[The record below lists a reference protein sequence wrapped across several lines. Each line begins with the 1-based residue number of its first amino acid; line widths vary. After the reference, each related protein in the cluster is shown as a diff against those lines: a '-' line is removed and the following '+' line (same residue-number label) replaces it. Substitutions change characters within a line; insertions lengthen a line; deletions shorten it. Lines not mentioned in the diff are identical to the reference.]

1 MTAIAVLGST
11 NMDLV
16 AYVSRAPR
24 LGETVTGR
32 EFRTVPGGKGANQAV
47 AAARLGGEVVMIG
60 AVGADGFGARLR
72 SALAEAGV
80 ETAALRTVE
89 GASGTAHITVDDE
102 GANSIVVIPGAN
114 GSVTALEAGDDSR
127 IGAADC
133 LLLQLELP
141 MEAVVAGAAAARAH
155 GVRTIL
161 TPAPAR
167 PLPRDLLELVDLLV
181 PNEHEAAALTGFT
194 DPLGAAEALLREVP
208 EVVVTLGAAG
218 ALYAARGRE
227 PLTVPAPRVRAVDTT
242 AAGDT
247 FVGALA
253 VALGE
258 GRAMPEAL
266 AWAARAA
273 SVSVQRPGAQSSMP
287 TRAELDR
294 PASAAPGT
302 IPPAVPT
309 PPERPPGAEADTGA
323 GLGSGAEAA
332 SAPAPG
338 RAS

>member
-16 AYVSRAPR
+16 AYVPKAPR

-32 EFRTVPGGKGANQAV
+32 ALRTAPGGKGANQAV
-47 AAARLGGEVVMIG
+47 AAARAGAEVVMIG
-60 AVGADGFGARLR
+60 AVGADEFGVRLR
-72 SALAEAGV
+72 SALAAAGV
-80 ETAALRTVE
+80 DTAALRTVE

-102 GANSIVVIPGAN
+102 GGNSIIVIPGAN
-114 GSVTALEAGDDSR
+114 AQVTGLEPGDAAR
-127 IGAADC
+127 IGAAGA

-141 MEAVVAGAAAARAH
+141 LEAVLAGALAARAR

-161 TPAPAR
+161 TPAPAQH
-167 PLPRDLLELVDLLV
+167 LPAELLAATDLLV
-181 PNEHEAAALTGFT
+181 PNEHEAAALTGLT
-194 DPLGAAEALLREVP
+194 DPHRAAAALLHDVP

-227 PLTVPAPRVRAVDTT
+227 PLTVPAPHVRAVDTT

-258 GRAMPEAL
+258 GRPVAAAL
-266 AWAARAA
+266 RWASAA
-273 SVSVQRPGAQSSMP
+273 AALSVQHPGAQDSMP
-287 TRAELDR
+287 ARAEIDAFALSLD
-294 PASAAPGT
+294 PAPDL
-302 IPPAVPT
+302 
-309 PPERPPGAEADTGA
+309 PPGADPAGPEESPRPHEAGPR
-323 GLGSGAEAA
+323 SGAAW
-332 SAPAPG
+332 
-338 RAS
+338 

>member
-16 AYVSRAPR
+16 AYVPKAPR

-32 EFRTVPGGKGANQAV
+32 AFRTVPGGKGANQAV

-60 AVGADGFGARLR
+60 AVGADEFGVRLR
-72 SALAEAGV
+72 AALASAGV

-102 GANSIVVIPGAN
+102 GGNSIIVIPGAN
-114 GSVTALEAGDDSR
+114 AQVTGLEAGDDSR
-127 IGAADC
+127 IGAAGA

-141 MEAVVAGAAAARAH
+141 LSAVIAGARAARAH
-155 GVRTIL
+155 RVRTVL
-161 TPAPAR
+161 TPAPAQ
-167 PLPRDLLELVDLLV
+167 PLPPELLAATDLLV
-181 PNEHEAAALTGFT
+181 PNEHEAAALTGLT
-194 DPLGAAEALLREVP
+194 DPARAAEALLADVP
-208 EVVVTLGAAG
+208 EVVITLGAAG

-227 PLTVPAPRVRAVDTT
+227 QLTVPAPRVRAVDTT

-258 GRAMPEAL
+258 GRAMPDAL
-266 AWAARAA
+266 AWASAA
-273 SVSVQRPGAQSSMP
+273 AAVSVQRPGAQDSMP
-287 TRAELDR
+287 TRAETDAMALAGR
-294 PASAAPGT
+294 GT
-302 IPPAVPT
+302 RT
-309 PPERPPGAEADTGA
+309 PGA
-323 GLGSGAEAA
+323 
-332 SAPAPG
+332 APAPG
-338 RAS
+338 AGA